1 MAPLALGA
9 LAAYLTATVASRL
22 PGQRERHGLAAAWW
36 WLGMFALALHAVLHY
51 TRWQALGGVDLHFF
65 AALSLVTAAMSAIT
79 LLLGVNR
86 DSSLLARVHA
96 LQERGVGGEP
106 VVSGDATHASGRSSR
121 LGAGGAAAQACH
133 GCPSGPT
140 SRAAQRPHRTGRRAT
155 AGARPAT
162 R

>member
-1 MAPLALGA
+1 MSPLALGA

-86 DSSLLARVHA
+86 DSSLLAIVAFPIAA
-96 LQERGVGGEP
+96 LM
-106 VVSGDATHASGRSSR
+106 
-121 LGAGGAAAQACH
+121 LGLYALFWK
-133 GCPSGPT
+133 PT
-140 SRAAQRPHRTGRRAT
+140 STPAARAT
-155 AGARPAT
+155 CRAVAIEGSCTSNPQNRLLGNAFAISTVECP
-162 R
+162 